1 MYKFQYYPA
10 NIKKC
15 KPLGFTTIEEFKI
28 LHKEPTITMIEV
40 FSNIAEAETNKDM
53 KLKAEL
59 KMNNLHYFTPC
70 VYIKNWRN
78 YDNITGFT
86 GLLVLDFDHIENA
99 ENFKNHL
106 FNEYPFIISTWLSP
120 SKKGVKALVRIPVI
134 QVQSPIAKSTDEFKE
149 YFDAITDIMNL
160 YDGFDEINKN
170 PAQPLFQSYDSE
182 LLFRVDAT
190 IFSKRKS
197 KTKFIPKP
205 SVPPFRTFDSNEKK
219 EQIIRMVIRKMNEIV
234 DNGHPQLLKIA
245 FLLGGYVG
253 GGYLSQNEA
262 ENLIHG
268 LIEQHGYLSKGISGY
283 KKTASACIEKG
294 IEKPLGFGY

>member
-182 LLFRVDAT
+182 LLFRADAT
-190 IFSKRKS
+190 IFSKRKP